1 MDLDNDA
8 QCGFSF
14 ACQVL
19 EYHPQ
24 PWDEWVTI
32 GYLQQDRYNY
42 ATLSIGPEELPCLLS
57 GESFKM
63 EMISKV
69 IGSRWLID
77 KQRGDNDND
86 NEYNASI

>member
-8 QCGFSF
+8 QGDFSF

-57 GESFKM
+57 GESFGGEIYMTRATGDVLDGKPLLL
-63 EMISKV
+63 
-69 IGSRWLID
+69 GSF
-77 KQRGDNDND
+77 
-86 NEYNASI
+86 